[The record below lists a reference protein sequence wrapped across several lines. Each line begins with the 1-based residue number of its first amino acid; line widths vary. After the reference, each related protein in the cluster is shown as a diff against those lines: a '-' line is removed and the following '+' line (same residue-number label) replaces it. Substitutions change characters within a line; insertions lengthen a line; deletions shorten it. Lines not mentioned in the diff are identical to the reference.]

1 MSLILG
7 INLGAMP
14 TIDPAEEDPD
24 EDNSKHANGR
34 RRLVMGP
41 RHMDRIKKL
50 SNYWLLSFF
59 AKVQNYDLVSGLS
72 QGFVQ

>member
-7 INLGAMP
+7 INLGSMP
-14 TIDPAEEDPD
+14 AIDQAEEDPD

-41 RHMDRIKKL
+41 RHLDRLKK
-50 SNYWLLSFF
+50 SSATIGY
-59 AKVQNYDLVSGLS
+59 
-72 QGFVQ
+72 